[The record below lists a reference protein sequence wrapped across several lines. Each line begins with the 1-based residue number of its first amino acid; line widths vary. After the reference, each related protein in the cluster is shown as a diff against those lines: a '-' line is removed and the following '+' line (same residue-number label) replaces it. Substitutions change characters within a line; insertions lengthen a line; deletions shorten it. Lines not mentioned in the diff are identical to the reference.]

1 MNTHFIKLFLGFT
14 LLIGLGILG
23 LIFAEKITGTEN
35 STASI
40 STR

>member
-1 MNTHFIKLFLGFT
+1 MNSHFIKIFLGFT
-14 LLIGLGILG
+14 ILIGLGILG